1 MHRESKF
8 HIMEHEKG
16 LGVQSIERT
25 IAIVRA
31 VAQFHR
37 EGARLTDISRSVGI
51 TKSTA
56 HRILQA
62 LVRAG
67 WVEQS
72 EEARRFRLGV
82 EMHAL
87 GLVAAPADELVDL
100 GRRAVSRLA
109 EQIGDTVY
117 FQVRDGYDSV
127 CLARCEGSYPVKIL
141 TVDVGMRRPLGMGA
155 GNLALMAPLAD
166 REVDRVIAANLR
178 ELKTYAAKG
187 AVLDEAWLRQAVSL
201 ARRNGY
207 SFVQDTFI
215 PGMAAVGMPIIA
227 RGAPVGA
234 LSVAAITNRLE
245 EERRSKVVLSL
256 QKEVRA
262 IEALLGKASGSR
274 MGVAVPRIAL
284 PRRAG
289 AGSSDATRK
298 DGLSKASGAPRKP
311 AKQPAT

>member
-1 MHRESKF
+1 MV
-8 HIMEHEKG
+8 EHDRIT
-16 LGVQSIERT
+16 GVQSIERT

-31 VAQFHR
+31 VAQFNR
-37 EGARLTDISRSVGI
+37 DGARLIDVSRSVGI

-62 LVRAG
+62 LARAG
-67 WVEQS
+67 WITQS
-72 EEARRFRLGV
+72 EEERRFRLGV

-127 CLARCEGSYPVKIL
+127 CFARCEGSYPVKIL

-155 GNLALMAPLAD
+155 GNLALLASLPD
-166 REVDRVIAANLR
+166 REVDRVIAANLK

-227 RGAPVGA
+227 RGTPVGA
-234 LSVAAITNRLE
+234 LSVAAITDRLQ

-256 QKEVRA
+256 QKEVRS
-262 IEALLGKASGSR
+262 IEGLVGRVSGL
-274 MGVAVPRIAL
+274 RIAA
-284 PRRAG
+284 PPKAPAVISKPVRQRA
-289 AGSSDATRK
+289 S
-298 DGLSKASGAPRKP
+298 
-311 AKQPAT
+311 